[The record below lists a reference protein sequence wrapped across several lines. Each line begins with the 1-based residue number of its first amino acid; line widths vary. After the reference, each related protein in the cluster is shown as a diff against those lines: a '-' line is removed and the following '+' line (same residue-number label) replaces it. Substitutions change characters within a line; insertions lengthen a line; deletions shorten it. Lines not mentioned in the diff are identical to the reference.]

1 MGFRTAWRADRERP
15 RADHRARPS
24 RGAHKRLEWPA
35 ISSVE
40 NTMSRNSK
48 AKRDKRKKQ
57 QPKRPIVRL
66 GQAPQVT
73 NHAVLQ
79 DADGRVVAA
88 IGLQGG
94 SEWMLSIGGQTMG
107 SADNPVPMLAMLKHL
122 ANLQEKEGKTIS
134 LEYSTQL
141 QQMIDDLAAEEVKTA
156 EEYLTTLVSEFENAD
171 GDDAGE
177 GEGEEG
183 EDDSDSDSDAVAA
196 DADDAADAAD
206 ADADATDADADD
218 SAAETAQDDADATD
232 GAKKKKSK
240 KA

>member
-1 MGFRTAWRADRERP
+1 
-15 RADHRARPS
+15 
-24 RGAHKRLEWPA
+24 
-35 ISSVE
+35 
-40 NTMSRNSK
+40 MSRNSK

-141 QQMIDDLAAEEVKTA
+141 QQMIDDLAAEEGKTA

-171 GDDAGE
+171 GDDAGDDA
-177 GEGEEG
+177 GEGE
-183 EDDSDSDSDAVAA
+183 DDSDSDAVAA